1 MTTVLSVIFS
11 GWHPHHL
18 GQTGHL
24 HQGVVLPQQS
34 GLQRSS
40 FSSPLVRRD
49 HNLEQVT
56 ARGSWR
62 PNSRMFKRF
71 YYYYC
76 DITSDFV
83 YLFLGENKYFG
94 VFEYVK
100 TQCMSF
106 EPNTFPVWAEKQGI
120 LGCVIS
126 DSVSQK
132 RSYRFGNLTDSHSHS
147 LKKKLMRFFSL

>member
-1 MTTVLSVIFS
+1 MTTVVSVIFS

-34 GLQRSS
+34 GLLFFLSVGEEGPQLGAGHGQRQ
-40 FSSPLVRRD
+40 
-49 HNLEQVT
+49 LETKFQNIQAVLSQ
-56 ARGSWR
+56 GLGLGH
-62 PNSRMFKRF
+62 
-71 YYYYC
+71 YYC
-76 DITSDFV
+76 DITSDFN

-120 LGCVIS
+120 LGCV
-126 DSVSQK
+126 
-132 RSYRFGNLTDSHSHS
+132 
-147 LKKKLMRFFSL
+147 